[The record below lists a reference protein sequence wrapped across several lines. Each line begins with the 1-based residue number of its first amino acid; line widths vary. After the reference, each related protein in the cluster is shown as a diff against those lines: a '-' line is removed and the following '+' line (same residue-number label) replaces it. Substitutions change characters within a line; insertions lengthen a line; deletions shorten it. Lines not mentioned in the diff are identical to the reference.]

1 MLYRARPQGI
11 QIKSQTELEGMRRAG
26 RMASECLQ
34 WILEQIEVGMHTQA
48 IDDLQMEYCA
58 KHNVT
63 PAPLQYRGFPKSICT
78 SINEVICH
86 GIPSKH
92 EVLKD
97 GDTVGIDVTLIV
109 DGFYGD
115 NAATVPVG
123 TISDGARKLLDVT
136 LESLRL
142 GIEAARANNRMGD
155 VGHAIQSYV
164 EPHGFS
170 VVRDFVGHGIGR
182 EFHEPPQVM
191 HYGRPNRGERL
202 RPGMTFTI
210 EPMVNEGVYDC
221 HVLDDGWTAVTA
233 DNKLSAQFEH
243 TIAIT
248 PEGPEILTMQNDT
261 GAWEVPGRAS
271 W

>member
-1 MLYRARPQGI
+1 M
-11 QIKSQTELEGMRRAG
+11 AG
-26 RMASECLQ
+26 EDR
-34 WILEQIEVGMHTQA
+34 
-48 IDDLQMEYCA
+48 
-58 KHNVT
+58 
-63 PAPLQYRGFPKSICT
+63 
-78 SINEVICH
+78 
-86 GIPSKH
+86 
-92 EVLKD
+92 
-97 GDTVGIDVTLIV
+97 
-109 DGFYGD
+109 
-115 NAATVPVG
+115 
-123 TISDGARKLLDVT
+123 
-136 LESLRL
+136 LRHYL
-142 GIEAARANNRMGD
+142 GC
-155 VGHAIQSYV
+155 
-164 EPHGFS
+164 S

-202 RPGMTFTI
+202 RQGMTFTI

>member
-1 MLYRARPQGI
+1 MLAARPKAFRSRAARARRHTPP
-11 QIKSQTELEGMRRAG
+11 RRT
-26 RMASECLQ
+26 SECLQ
-34 WILEQIEVGMHTQA
+34 WILEQIEVGMHAGSRRSADGVLREAQRRR
-48 IDDLQMEYCA
+48 LRC
-58 KHNVT
+58 
-63 PAPLQYRGFPKSICT
+63 YRGFPKSICT

-221 HVLDDGWTAVTA
+221 PSSTTAGPPCRGQQALRAVRAHDRDHPGGAEIDDA
-233 DNKLSAQFEH
+233 ERH
-243 TIAIT
+243 
-248 PEGPEILTMQNDT
+248 
-261 GAWEVPGRAS
+261 GRGRSRAAS